1 MESRTERLKA
11 LLKQKADIQN
21 ELDAIAAQMKE
32 EKAIIASSRKPRKS
46 GQPRLAVAGEAQ

>member
-32 EKAIIASSRKPRKS
+32 EKAIIASSRKPKQSR
-46 GQPRLAVAGEAQ
+46 QPRLAVAREAQ